1 MKFLIPLLLAAAAS
15 AGSPAAFRVEV
26 DFTTLV
32 EYRMGDLAK
41 GQLEREI
48 YFRSYG
54 NLGAHATAR
63 NAELVEIGAPP
74 GRGTIFQNLQPAED
88 GLSFTANS
96 ETLGLTDAYT
106 RFNRTAQFNQLS
118 LPHAVALNRYPDW
131 MLVGNPDDPGGLL
144 EDWERQSQN
153 TVLRPDLYA
162 SHADYLGRLYADLQA
177 FGSSVSLPAFYSPIN
192 EPFWRWER
200 AGLAEYHVAVKNAFQ
215 ARGVG
220 IKVAGPTAAW
230 PLPLTDFRVWTNTYR
245 RFVQG
250 AGGALDA
257 FDFHFYSKGDWS
269 LPPEPEWQDR
279 RVPEPSLFESQRLG
293 VGTVWDYGRL
303 EGYLDLL
310 AGAQKAYW
318 PQRPHMPLIISEF
331 GRQGIH
337 PQFGPWENDFKPWL
351 YMTTVIRQWMVY
363 WQRPE
368 VRLTIPFIMSMSGR
382 TDAQSR
388 GQAIFNQPDYPES
401 TDYQPT
407 RFREF
412 YQFFRDLAGEYATV
426 KVRTA
431 AGAPDPVGH
440 IRAAAFRDGDTGYL
454 VLHNAKGFP
463 RHPVEVDIRNH
474 VPVGTGNPVAE
485 WKRLF
490 YAGEVPEPDSAAPLE
505 GALTIEPGYQPLPQG
520 PVTLSGEA
528 TVIVRYTWPAPPP
541 RAASLVEERFLS
553 ADTMMP
559 LQGQDTVVFSVD
571 LPAGTGDWKDSRVEI
586 GLARDGGFSI
596 GPCVLVNGV
605 VVGDLPV
612 LAGRGVADWH
622 AVVPLE
628 VPPGLW
634 AEGPNLIELQFEGHF
649 RHGHPHAVT
658 AGVVGVR

>member
-1 MKFLIPLLLAAAAS
+1 MKFLIPFLLACAAA
-15 AGSPAAFRVEV
+15 GAAPTPFRVEV
-26 DFTTLV
+26 DFTTRV
-32 EYRMGDLAK
+32 EHRMGNLAK
-41 GQLEREI
+41 DRLEREI

-54 NLGAHATAR
+54 NLGAHAAAR
-63 NAELVEIGAPP
+63 NAELVDIGAPP

-88 GLSFTANS
+88 GVSFTPNS
-96 ETLGLTDAYT
+96 ENLGLTDAYT
-106 RFNRTAQFNQLS
+106 RFSRTAQFNPQN

-131 MLVGNPDDPGGLL
+131 MLVGNPDDPGGYL
-144 EDWERQSQN
+144 EDWELRSQN

-162 SHADYLGRLYADLQA
+162 PHADYLGRLYAELQS
-177 FGSSVSLPAFYSPIN
+177 FGPAVSLPNYYSPIN
-192 EPFWRWER
+192 EPFWRWDR
-200 AGLAEYHVAVKNAFQ
+200 ADLADYHVDVKAAFQ

-220 IKVAGPTAAW
+220 IQVAGPTAAW
-230 PLPLTDFRVWTNTYR
+230 PFPLADFRVWTSTYR

-250 AGGALDA
+250 AGGVLDA
-257 FDFHFYSKGDWS
+257 FDFHFYSKGNWS
-269 LPPEPEWQDR
+269 LPPDPASQAQ

-388 GQAIFNQPDYPES
+388 GQAIFNQPDYPDS
-401 TDYQPT
+401 TDYHPT
-407 RFREF
+407 RFYEF

-426 KVRTA
+426 QVRTA
-431 AGAPDPVGH
+431 DGGPDTAGH
-440 IRAAAFRDGDTGYL
+440 IRVAAFRDGNRGYL
-454 VLHNAKGFP
+454 VLHNAMGFP
-463 RHPVEVDIRNH
+463 RHPVQIDLRNH
-474 VPVGTGNPVAE
+474 LPDGAGNPVAE

-490 YAGEVPEPDSAAPLE
+490 YAGEIPEPDSTEPLA
-505 GALTIEPGYQPLPQG
+505 GALSIELGYQPLPPG
-520 PVTLSGEA
+520 LLTLPGEA
-528 TVIVRYTWPAPPP
+528 TAIVRFTWPAPPP
-541 RAASLVEERFLS
+541 LTASRVEERFLS
-553 ADTMMP
+553 ADTMVP
-559 LQGQDTVVFSVD
+559 LQGVDTVVFPVD
-571 LPAGTGDWKDSRVEI
+571 LPAGTAAWKASRVEI

-596 GPCVLVNGV
+596 GPCVVVNGV
-605 VVGDLPV
+605 TVGHLPV
-612 LAGRGVADWH
+612 LAGRGVANWH

-634 AEGPNLIELQFEGHF
+634 VEGANLIELQFEGHF

-658 AGVVGVR
+658 AAVVGVR